1 MLVFPQPPTQQSD
14 RHIEISGGSHSLES
28 ELSDTNSLHYL
39 MTEFTESLHVHDAST
54 IASMPE
60 FYSRRMRWCRMERC
74 STIKTVFP
82 RGRQAP
88 ALETIWA
95 SDLLV
100 AHNIW
105 SKNYYYT
112 DSFESLKHLHVRS
125 YPRLKFVLPVVAAS
139 FPNLESLHI
148 IQCDNLTHTRLRAE
162 REVPGGDGNS

>member
-1 MLVFPQPPTQQSD
+1 
-14 RHIEISGGSHSLES
+14 
-28 ELSDTNSLHYL
+28 
-39 MTEFTESLHVHDAST
+39 
-54 IASMPE
+54 
-60 FYSRRMRWCRMERC
+60 MERC

-82 RGRQAP
+82 RGQAP

-148 IQCDNLTHTRLRAE
+148 IQCDNLTHVFVLNEKYPEGTVIHDVSFPKHTTIPPARSAE
-162 REVPGGDGNS
+162 VAANKRS